1 MEFDAFSQGVEPGG
15 LRNRSEIGILIC
27 YILDNIDE
35 PFLKDDLVE
44 IIQDNGFANYF
55 ETANSLSELIRN
67 GNIRWTDEAGTLL
80 ELTPNG
86 RLISTQL
93 HTALSLS
100 LRQKAV
106 AAAARLQ
113 QVRRIEHEN
122 PVTISKAEGGG
133 SQVTLRITDGI
144 RDLMALTFFVPDIS
158 EANAVKRNF
167 HKNPER
173 LYSIML
179 AAVIGEKSMIQTA
192 LEELKA

>member
-133 SQVTLRITDGI
+133 YQVTLRITDGI